1 MNQDSKSTKS
11 IEEWARERGLNLDK
25 GNIADALS
33 WEQDNLDFIE
43 SMEQTEFTNKNIKRK
58 KLTIFALNYL
68 LRERDRC
75 KTCNYVF
82 NSELVS
88 EYCIRH
94 CPNCGQALD
103 WSEE

>member
-1 MNQDSKSTKS
+1 MTRREAKKN

-33 WEQDNLDFIE
+33 WEQDSLHFIE

-68 LRERDRC
+68 LRERDGNE
-75 KTCNYVF
+75 TNV
-82 NSELVS
+82 
-88 EYCIRH
+88 
-94 CPNCGQALD
+94 
-103 WSEE
+103 